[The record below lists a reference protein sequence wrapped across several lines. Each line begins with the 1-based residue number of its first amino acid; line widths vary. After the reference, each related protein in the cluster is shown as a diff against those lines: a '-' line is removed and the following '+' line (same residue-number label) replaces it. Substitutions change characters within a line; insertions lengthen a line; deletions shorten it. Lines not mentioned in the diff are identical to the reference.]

1 MVDGVLWVGV
11 VPDPFL
17 LFYYYNYFMAGGVAI
32 VVQQSD
38 PAPVFACCPLRIP
51 DRRPKTAGL

>member
-11 VPDPFL
+11 VPDPLFL
-17 LFYYYNYFMAGGVAI
+17 MFYYNYFMAGGVAI

-38 PAPVFACCPLRIP
+38 PAPVLANCPLRIP
-51 DRRPKTAGL
+51 WQLAKTAGL